1 MSSDRSWRADPSVK
15 WAMSRKGGGKQPWDI
30 LLVNCPSA
38 PCGAQNYFLDGSTIG
53 CRRCGIFIGDRADEV
68 YSVGVAMELEL
79 EELRQHA
86 IGGVE
91 EVMLQPFDPDKSST
105 SMPPVKPEQ
114 EPPPASDQ
122 PTKFIA
128 FIWILFCIGLL
139 AAMAVLSRYID
150 GNL

>member
-38 PCGAQNYFLDGSTIG
+38 PCGAQNYFLDGSTVS
-53 CRRCGIFIGDRADEV
+53 CRRCGTFIGDRADEV

-91 EVMLQPFDPDKSST
+91 EVMLQPFDPDNSSLT
-105 SMPPVKPEQ
+105 MKAVEQPRDLPKPL
-114 EPPPASDQ
+114 
-122 PTKFIA
+122 TLFM
-128 FIWILFCIGLL
+128 WIVLCIGLL
-139 AAMAVLSRYID
+139 AAMAVLSRLLD